1 MVKHHKHLVSVHLCV
16 LSGDLQQQGQG
27 VVIKGIIQGEQCT
40 MDATLTKVAAVLF
53 ETNGLNPT
61 DDTLITPHQH
71 IWKHKTEMSD
81 AR

>member
-1 MVKHHKHLVSVHLCV
+1 
-16 LSGDLQQQGQG
+16 
-27 VVIKGIIQGEQCT
+27 